1 MKQLNSKIGAIASA
15 LLIMFFFG
23 SCSRQLTSLSK
34 SDKLMTS
41 QTIDNNKVNVQ
52 IPKSMNSDS
61 KTLEKHD
68 MICSNTELI
77 NNGTEVQKGLKKNS
91 VKTFVQTVNNQAH
104 IIIKKQ
110 NEALANISSNH
121 KIASHQNTKQTESW
135 LGLAITCLIVA
146 IILSIFG
153 FGFAAAVLWEIG
165 IIILVIAL
173 VFFILWLMAEA
184 VSS

>member
-23 SCSRQLTSLSK
+23 SCSRQLTSISK

-41 QTIDNNKVNVQ
+41 QTIDNNKENLQ
-52 IPKSMNSDS
+52 KPKSLNVESKIIEKSD
-61 KTLEKHD
+61 
-68 MICSNTELI
+68 MVCSNNEPI
-77 NNGTEVQKGLKKNS
+77 NKGNCEQKGLKKNTA
-91 VKTFVQTVNNQAH
+91 KAFVQNINHQAH
-104 IIIKKQ
+104 KIIKKQ
-110 NEALANISSNH
+110 NEALANLSSNH
-121 KIASHQNTKQTESW
+121 NIASHQSSKQTESW